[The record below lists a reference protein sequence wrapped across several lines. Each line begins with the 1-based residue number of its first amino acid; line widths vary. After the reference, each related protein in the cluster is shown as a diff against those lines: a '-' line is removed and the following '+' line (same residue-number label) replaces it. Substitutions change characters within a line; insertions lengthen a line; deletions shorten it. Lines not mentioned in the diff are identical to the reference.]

1 MSSKVDGIPVGR
13 RYFRFAAAAAAAI
26 FTVAT
31 SHSFAQGDFP
41 TKPVT
46 LVIPF
51 APGGGTD
58 IVARTV
64 QPKLAEILGQP
75 VLVVNRPGAAGV
87 IATQSVASA
96 PADGHTLLFSWDS
109 HAINLVA
116 PKKLPYD
123 TFKDFAAVT
132 LLVKVPQVMGAYAG
146 LPVTS
151 LKEFVGLAKDQR
163 NQLNYASVG
172 LGSSNHLMSEN
183 FHALAGVELVH
194 VPYKGGGP
202 SIVAMVGG
210 EVAYSFLSYASL
222 KGQIEAG
229 RLKALAVAGSRR
241 LEGLP
246 DVPTMAE
253 AGFPGFEAYSWI
265 GVFAPAG
272 TPEPAIRK
280 LNDALVRTL
289 ADSNV
294 RQRLAANGV
303 ESIGGTPK
311 ELDAFVRSEYEK
323 WGALVREAKIQ
334 FE

>member
-1 MSSKVDGIPVGR
+1 MSSNDNERRAGR
-13 RYFRFAAAAAAAI
+13 RYFALTA
-26 FTVAT
+26 
-31 SHSFAQGDFP
+31 SFLVLALAVPKADAQADFP
-41 TKPVT
+41 SKPVT

-64 QPKLAEILGQP
+64 QPKLSELLGQP

-96 PADGHTLLFSWDS
+96 PADGHTLLFPWDS

-123 TFKDFAAVT
+123 TFKDFSAVT
-132 LLVKVPQVMGAYAG
+132 LLVKVPQVMGAFAG
-146 LPVTS
+146 LPVSS
-151 LKEFVGLAKDQR
+151 LMEFVALAKDQR

-183 FHALAGVELVH
+183 FHALAGIQLVH

-229 RLKALAVAGSRR
+229 RLKALAVAGTKR

-272 TPEPAIRK
+272 TPEPAIGR
-280 LNDALVRTL
+280 LNKALVQSL
-289 ADSNV
+289 ADVEV
-294 RQRLAANGV
+294 RRKLAANGV
-303 ESIGGTPK
+303 EPVGGAPA

-323 WGALVREAKIQ
+323 WGALVREANIR